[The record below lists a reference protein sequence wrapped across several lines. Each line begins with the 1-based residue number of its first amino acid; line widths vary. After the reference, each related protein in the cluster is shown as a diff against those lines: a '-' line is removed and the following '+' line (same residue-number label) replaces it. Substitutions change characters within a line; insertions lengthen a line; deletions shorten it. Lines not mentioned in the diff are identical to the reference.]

1 LSLADSLRSF
11 SRSPEGLLAR
21 RLGILLVVYAIIRLV
36 FLIDHRAQFDEATVW
51 QVGGAFLRGM
61 RFDVSA
67 IVYSNLPIILLSLV
81 PAPWSERLWF
91 RRLMFGLFV
100 VINFVLV
107 SVMVADVG
115 YYPFTGTRVTLDIF
129 RLSHDASAQAP
140 QLLMNYAG
148 LASIAILLVIGI
160 VLFYPRTGAEPAM
173 RRTRAGQ
180 ALASLAVL
188 VVAIIGA
195 RGGVQKKPLSPLHAF
210 AGGNHEIGVLTLN
223 TAFTLLRSPRR
234 PELGRVTFFANDAD
248 AANLLR
254 APFGYAPLARAHGLP
269 RRQNIVVI
277 MLESVGV
284 EFWGAAERD
293 VQRTPFLDSLAQH
306 GAFFRNGFANGR
318 RSMDALPSILLGVP
332 LLMGQSVAISG
343 YQANEWRGVGHFLGG
358 AGYQTTFFHG
368 APKGT
373 MYFDAISAMA
383 GIERFHPLEDFPD
396 SMRRDDFDGYW
407 GLYDGPAMQWA
418 AQEIDKLPQP
428 FFSMIFTI
436 STHHPYQL
444 PPEYE
449 GKFAEG
455 PQEMHSSLEY
465 LDVAVRQFFERVQ
478 HAPWYDNT
486 LFIITGDHTAPQR
499 SERYDTALGRFMVPI
514 LLFHPQGK
522 LPPLD
527 TTRIVQHVDLFP
539 TILDYAGVDPGPVP
553 RFGRSLFG
561 EAPGEAILQSN
572 NVFWIVRQDGVLQ
585 RDPDGSEH
593 LFTLEGEHTGATPG
607 DATSQAIEPILRQRL
622 NAYLQHYSASLRG
635 NSFYRDPR

>member
-1 LSLADSLRSF
+1 LRSF

-36 FLIDHRAQFDEATVW
+36 FLVDHRAQFDESTVW
-51 QVGGAFLRGM
+51 EVGGAFLAGM
-61 RFDVSA
+61 RFDISA
-67 IVYSNLPIILLSLV
+67 IVYSNLPIILLSFV
-81 PAPWSERLWF
+81 PAPWSETRWF
-91 RRLMFGLFV
+91 QRVLFALFA
-100 VINFVLV
+100 VINFALV
-107 SVMVADVG
+107 SLMVADVG
-115 YYPFTGTRVTLDIF
+115 YYPFTGTRVTPDIF
-129 RLSHDASAQAP
+129 QLAHDASAQAP

-148 LASIAILLVIGI
+148 LASIAILLVVGL
-160 VLFYPRTGAEPAM
+160 VLFYPHADTDQAI
-173 RRTRAGQ
+173 RRSRPQ
-180 ALASLAVL
+180 QMLVSLAVV
-188 VVAIIGA
+188 VVALIGA
-195 RGGVQKKPLSPLHAF
+195 RGGVQKKPLNTIHAF

-234 PELGRVTFFANDAD
+234 PELGRVTFFANDNEAAD
-248 AANLLR
+248 LLR
-254 APFGYAPLARAHGLP
+254 GPYGYGQLARALRLP
-269 RRQNIVVI
+269 ERQNIVVI
-277 MLESVGV
+277 MLESVGT
-284 EFWGAAERD
+284 EFWGAADREVR
-293 VQRTPFLDSLAQH
+293 RTPFLDSLARH

-318 RSMDALPSILLGVP
+318 RSMDALPSILIGVP

-343 YQANEWRGVGHFLGG
+343 YQGNEWRGVGHFLGG

-373 MYFDAISAMA
+373 MYFDAIAAMS

-418 AQEIDKLPQP
+418 AEEIDKLAQP

-444 PPEYE
+444 PPAYE

-465 LDVAVRQFFERVQ
+465 LDLAVRQFFERVQ

-486 LFIITGDHTAPQR
+486 LFILTGDHTAPQR
-499 SERYDTALGRFMVPI
+499 SERFDTALGRFMVPI

-539 TILDYAGVDPGPVP
+539 TILDYAGVDPGQVP

-585 RDPDGSEH
+585 RDPNGSER
-593 LFTLEGEHTGATPG
+593 LFTLQGEQTGATPG
-607 DATSQAIEPILRQRL
+607 DAGAQAIEPILRQRL
-622 NAYLQHYSASLRG
+622 NAYLQHYASSLRG
-635 NSFYRDPR
+635 NSFYREPR